1 MNTGTQD
8 RKVMKETLRRVLT
21 AHEGD
26 TKHEAVAAAIQKL
39 VHLNPTATPARSGT
53 LLDGQWRLVSA
64 PNFPDGELRAD
75 GKYTYTLGRLA
86 FNLFQPTKLKVVIDR
101 VWQPVAPVG
110 NGRQQTHDIIVEFT
124 TADEH
129 FPSLQGVVH
138 NFGVCEPTLDNTLQV
153 QFTGGL
159 LAPAAQT
166 SLKTWKAVFGDQSK
180 PSKTNLKQWLLT
192 NVLRMMFGLIPPQ
205 GMEQETG
212 KVSFKMQRPP
222 KGKLSILYL
231 DEELR
236 ITRGNRGTLLV
247 SERQMES

>member
-21 AHEGD
+21 AHDGD

-39 VHLNPTATPARSGT
+39 VHLNPTTTPARSGI

-64 PNFPDGELRAD
+64 PNFPDRELRAD

-110 NGRQQTHDIIVEFT
+110 NGRQHTHDIIVEFT

-138 NFGVCEPTLDNTLQV
+138 NFGVCEPTLDNTLHI

-159 LAPAAQT
+159 LAPAEQT
-166 SLKTWKAVFGDQSK
+166 SLKTWKAVFGNQSK
-180 PSKTNLKQWLLT
+180 PFKTNLKQWLLT
-192 NVLRMMFGLIPPQ
+192 NVSRIMFGLVPPQ
-205 GMEQETG
+205 GMEKETG

-247 SERQMES
+247 SER